1 MCRYRSVCV
10 MYMWNCV
17 KSYLE
22 RLAAPKRECG
32 GSGLMQ
38 IKPWAKL
45 PVQLWLVLATS
56 RVFDCMACGVGVQ
69 E

>member
-1 MCRYRSVCV
+1 
-10 MYMWNCV
+10 
-17 KSYLE
+17 
-22 RLAAPKRECG
+22 
-32 GSGLMQ
+32 MQ

-69 E
+69 D